1 MALAIRLNSK
11 SETSDASS
19 HYENRDSSVWF
30 RFHVCIVLVATAS
43 NKTESVTVCFKMPN
57 HCCLLLILL
66 DILVV
71 SISGYFG
78 RVDIFGYVSR
88 ANIYTV
94 KFGCSGQKG
103 ADVSSRNGPMC
114 PAETGRTCTA
124 TVCRTFHGGYL
135 GQSHGNDHL
144 TIMLMVSALDESDI
158 LPNTLS
164 PGQYYEIVSL

>member
-1 MALAIRLNSK
+1 MPAPTTRIEIPVFGSG
-11 SETSDASS
+11 SMFEI
-19 HYENRDSSVWF
+19 
-30 RFHVCIVLVATAS
+30 CIVLVATAS
-43 NKTESVTVCFKMPN
+43 NKRESVTVCFKMPN

-78 RVDIFGYVSR
+78 RVDIFGYFSR
-88 ANIYTV
+88 ANIYTAKV
-94 KFGCSGQKG
+94 GCSGRKG
-103 ADVSSRNGPMC
+103 ADVYGRTGRMC
-114 PAETGRTCTA
+114 PAETGRMCTA

-135 GQSHGNDHL
+135 GQSLGNDHL

-164 PGQYYEIVSL
+164 PGQYYELVCL